1 MATLMLQYVANLWSF
16 FVLGAMLVIAAI
28 TDVRSGKIHNW
39 LTYPVVAIALIG
51 HTLAGGLTGY
61 GRWMGLGGSLCGL
74 AVGFLPL
81 LAAWLAGGIGGGDAK
96 LMGAV
101 GALGGWRFAVAGMF
115 YGFAVAAIMALIVML
130 RRRIT
135 RKTFGRVL
143 RFLALL
149 LTPTKPADPAT
160 EDSPTIPFGLALCIG
175 AAVALLEAALQGPF
189 ASKFLLGI

>member
-1 MATLMLQYVANLWSF
+1 MTIVVVTLQYVADHWSF

-39 LTYPVVAIALIG
+39 LTYPVIAIALIG
-51 HTLAGGLTGY
+51 HTLTGGPTGY
-61 GRWMGLGGSLCGL
+61 GRWMGLSGSLCGL

-115 YGFAVAAIMALIVML
+115 YGFLVAAVMALIVML
-130 RRRIT
+130 RRKIMRRT
-135 RKTFGRVL
+135 LGRVL

-160 EDSPTIPFGLALCIG
+160 EDSPTVPFGLALCIG
-175 AAVALLEAALQGPF
+175 AAAALLEVARELA
-189 ASKFLLGI
+189 